1 MPVPPYTDAWQRAA
15 ASAGPPLRLPMPP
28 IPLLPLP
35 LRTIKPALTRARCFA
50 VFTQEPPGATQF
62 AIVNVLDPDLASFWS
77 SGELLEP
84 GEPVTITIDLGV
96 TRTVDSVMVL
106 WGDVEPLPMPKAW
119 ELVGGT
125 GGSVWDGPDDP
136 HTLNPEELGLNLP
149 TKTPGVFQS
158 KMHAHVAGV
167 SHSLVTLTSP
177 KDLRV
182 LQLRLVTPQPK
193 HEGGGRHGF
202 SIRRILVLGPWT
214 EAASKA
220 ARPVASEEAPTELRI
235 DGDMPI
241 GLTQQEVIM
250 LEQLKLNVE
259 SNVPKRSNWSKLA
272 GSVLGDSASGQG
284 EQLDVRSLPGLASGV
299 AGDSLATQ
307 LASELLIDG
316 DLPIGLTP
324 DEARELEQ
332 LTQLS
337 ELRIDG
343 DLPIGLTPEEAREL
357 EQLKAST
364 LPASAS
370 PPPRTRGSSGAN
382 QLAIKGDQGRSSG
395 AKHPCASVHT
405 RSVHTKNPFAK
416 PLAAATAPAR
426 KETVEEIAARM
437 MADIDDIASTSREAR
452 GRSRSFDDDAP
463 PKVVGQRDGQPSP
476 RGLAPSV
483 ERRSPTARASKE
495 RRTRDELFKSAREQL
510 EEEADFRI

>member
-1 MPVPPYTDAWQRAA
+1 
-15 ASAGPPLRLPMPP
+15 
-28 IPLLPLP
+28 LLN
-35 LRTIKPALTRARCFA
+35 A
-50 VFTQEPPGATQF
+50 
-62 AIVNVLDPDLASFWS
+62 
-77 SGELLEP
+77 
-84 GEPVTITIDLGV
+84 
-96 TRTVDSVMVL
+96 
-106 WGDVEPLPMPKAW
+106 
-119 ELVGGT
+119 
-125 GGSVWDGPDDP
+125 
-136 HTLNPEELGLNLP
+136 
-149 TKTPGVFQS
+149 
-158 KMHAHVAGV
+158 
-167 SHSLVTLTSP
+167 
-177 KDLRV
+177 
-182 LQLRLVTPQPK
+182 
-193 HEGGGRHGF
+193 
-202 SIRRILVLGPWT
+202 
-214 EAASKA
+214 
-220 ARPVASEEAPTELRI
+220 
-235 DGDMPI
+235 
-241 GLTQQEVIM
+241 
-250 LEQLKLNVE
+250 
-259 SNVPKRSNWSKLA
+259 
-272 GSVLGDSASGQG
+272 
-284 EQLDVRSLPGLASGV
+284 
-299 AGDSLATQ
+299 
-307 LASELLIDG
+307 
-316 DLPIGLTP
+316 
-324 DEARELEQ
+324 LEQ

-357 EQLKAST
+357 EQLKASA